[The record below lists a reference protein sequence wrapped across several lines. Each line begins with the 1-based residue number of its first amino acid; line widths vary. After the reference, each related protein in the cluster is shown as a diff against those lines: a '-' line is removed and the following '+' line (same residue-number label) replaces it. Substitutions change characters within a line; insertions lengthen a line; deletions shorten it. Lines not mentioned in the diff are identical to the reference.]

1 MRVRAGDEGEDE
13 GAGEGEGRHAVRV
26 GAARVRV
33 DDVLVHRVDVRL
45 VDAHAPG

>member
-1 MRVRAGDEGEDE
+1 MRVRMRVRVRVRV
-13 GAGEGEGRHAVRV
+13 RHAVRV